1 MNIGVLGG
9 TFDPLHNGHMQMAEI
24 CLESFEIDKVMFLP
38 LGDAPHK
45 PNVTKAK
52 IRFEML
58 ENALKNET
66 KFFVSDMEIKRS
78 GKTYTFDTLTEL
90 NKEKDNFYYIIGG
103 DTLNTLD
110 TWYRADDVFKMTE
123 FLVVLR
129 PECDFSAALSR
140 LKDKGAVLHFSKKY
154 GQNISSSEIR
164 DMVKNNED
172 ISGLVPHGVKKI
184 IDKYGLYKN

>member
-24 CLESFEIDKVMFLP
+24 CLESFAIDKVMFLP

-58 ENALKNET
+58 ENALKNERD
-66 KFFVSDMEIKRS
+66 FFVSDMEIKRS

-129 PECDFSAALSR
+129 PECDFSAALNK